1 MPNWMKSDGFA
12 RLIGLTFVFV
22 TIAATSAPK
31 PKALTPPKF
40 DPIALAQER
49 VKDVLKDPNSAKF
62 KGDFTGKD
70 GAVCGYVN
78 SKNSYGG
85 YVGYVRYVATAE
97 HVVMDEDES
106 WKMDARWF
114 EVCADFEPPH

>member
-1 MPNWMKSDGFA
+1 MNGLA
-12 RLIGLTFVFV
+12 RLIGLSFVFV

-31 PKALTPPKF
+31 SKTAVPAKVDL
-40 DPIALAQER
+40 IAQAHER
-49 VKDVLKDPNSAKF
+49 VKDVLKDPDSAKF
-62 KGDFTGKD
+62 KGDFAGKE

-85 YVGYVRYVATAE
+85 YGGFMRYVATADR
-97 HVVMDEDES
+97 VMMDEGET

-114 EVCADFEPPH
+114 EVCADFEPVAKQ